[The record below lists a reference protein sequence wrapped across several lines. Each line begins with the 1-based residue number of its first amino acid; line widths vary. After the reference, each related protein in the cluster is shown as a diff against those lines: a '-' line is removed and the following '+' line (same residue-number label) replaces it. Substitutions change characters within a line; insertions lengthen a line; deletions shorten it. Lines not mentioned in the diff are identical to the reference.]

1 MAILRYPIPYQIY
14 AVPKGMRNPREIDI
28 ADEVAFSIPD
38 CNDMDAP
45 VVARVHKEWP
55 FGVFPAD
62 GAQKRNNIRPPERPI
77 TEIRKFEDKFY
88 AAVVIN
94 RKVPHIFAKV
104 EDLDE
109 VMGGGYAMATPF
121 THLYS
126 MRDEKTSK
134 RLIQQRFGKLKTLDE
149 TPHSKRDLNLE
160 KHVTAREYVLDFARQ
175 DASKYIAIDGFLWRA
190 VSNEPKL
197 QYEVPDTGPIVV
209 SLESPFSS
217 GKNRR
222 LFNLNRLDDL
232 LDHLETHYPGRAIVM
247 QISDLEVG
255 DPSAFAFDDEAET
268 MWRLCYELSQ
278 HLSGKIAE
286 MPDAI
291 ADAWYDLRDTLKKTD
306 KINASAKADLF
317 AALSSKILDHFSDDM
332 ALENARR
339 DLERWHMRPTRTA
352 SRLGFGG

>member
-14 AVPKGMRNPREIDI
+14 AVPKGMRNPRGIDI
-28 ADEVAFSIPD
+28 ADEVAFTIPD
-38 CNDMDAP
+38 CTDLDAP

-55 FGVFPAD
+55 FGVYPAD
-62 GAQKRNNIRPPERPI
+62 DVQKRNNIRPPERPI

-94 RKVPHIFAKV
+94 RKVPHVFAKV

-109 VMGGGYAMATPF
+109 VMGGGYAMATAF

-134 RLIQQRFGKLKTLDE
+134 RLMQQRFGKLKTLDE

-160 KHVTAREYVLDFARQ
+160 QHVTAREYVLDFARQ
-175 DASKYIAIDGFLWRA
+175 DAGQYIAIDGFLWRA
-190 VSNEPKL
+190 LSQEPKL
-197 QYEVPDTGPIVV
+197 QYEVPETGAITV
-209 SLESPFSS
+209 SLESPFAR

-232 LDHLETHYPGRAIVM
+232 LDHLDTHYPGRAIDM

-255 DPSAFAFDDEAET
+255 DPSTFAFDDEAET
-268 MWRLCYELSQ
+268 MWTLCYELTN
-278 HLSGKIAE
+278 HLSGKIAA
-286 MPDAI
+286 MPDPI
-291 ADAWYDLRDTLKKTD
+291 AAAWYDLRDALKKTD
-306 KINASAKADLF
+306 KTNASAKADLF
-317 AALSSKILDHFSDDM
+317 ATLSSRILDHFTDDR
-332 ALENARR
+332 ALDNARR
-339 DLERWHMRPTRTA
+339 DLERWHMRPTPGGRHI
-352 SRLGFGG
+352 GFGG